1 MFAGSDQGVVLGQRQ
16 FTLKRRIDVCQSLV
30 EQALGQGFDLLVAAD
45 ALVQGHRAGTVNEP
59 PRVALGEA
67 NDAP

>member
-30 EQALGQGFDLLVAAD
+30 EQALGQGFDLLVAA
-45 ALVQGHRAGTVNEP
+45 LVQGHRAGTVNEP